1 MPTFLQD
8 KTLAWILA
16 GLALLVAAYL
26 ILMIVKLV
34 FGLRRLPRGARGRQQ
49 RLGFVETF
57 ALDGERQLVLVRRDN
72 IEHLVMIGGP
82 NDVLIES
89 SIVRVEPRENRPPR
103 EKEPPVL
110 TSAGAAAPVPTLAPA
125 PPAANPPAV
134 APAPA
139 APYPSAPYPNTPAP
153 SAPYPSAPAPAPAAP
168 PSFTARP
175 QPKFGSTAPDS
186 VEGRPTSR
194 VPPPPAASRFSAR
207 PPLPRGNAPSA
218 DAPSTLVEGEKPR
231 FVMPTFVKRNPV
243 ENPPDNPSH
252 PNETSP
258 VKPADPLDT
267 LEEEMAKLLGR
278 PGPK

>member
-82 NDVLIES
+82 NDVLIKS

-175 QPKFGSTAPDS
+175 QPKFGSTAPIPWRD
-186 VEGRPTSR
+186 GQLRACR
-194 VPPPPAASRFSAR
+194 RR
-207 PPLPRGNAPSA
+207 PPLRVFRRGRRCPAAMRRPPTRRRRSWRGKSRGCHADVRQAQSGRKSA
-218 DAPSTLVEGEKPR
+218 
-231 FVMPTFVKRNPV
+231 
-243 ENPPDNPSH
+243 
-252 PNETSP
+252 
-258 VKPADPLDT
+258 
-267 LEEEMAKLLGR
+267 
-278 PGPK
+278 